1 MAHTDTD
8 MQETPRMDRR
18 AQRHQS
24 RTGSTYAAFIKD
36 LRQAGNLDRH
46 LAECAAVSVVGAL
59 IRRIQPTEAR
69 DLEAQLPRR
78 LVEFLPRPE
87 TARGPRRFGRL
98 ELLQTVAED
107 LGVDVTRVEPI
118 IRAVFTTL
126 RNHIS
131 EGEAEDVEHNL
142 PADLQALWRLTQ

>member
-1 MAHTDTD
+1 MAHTPTDTL
-8 MQETPRMDRR
+8 ETPRMDRR

-36 LRQAGNLDRH
+36 LCQAGNLDRH

-59 IRRIQPTEAR
+59 IRRIQPTEAK
-69 DLEAQLPRR
+69 DLEAQLPQR

-87 TARGPRRFGRL
+87 AAPGPRRFGR
-98 ELLQTVAED
+98 EALLQTVADD
-107 LGVDVTRVEPI
+107 LGIDPGQVEPI

-131 EGEAEDVEHNL
+131 QGEADDVEHNL
-142 PADLQALWRLTQ
+142 PADIQALWRLTQ

>member
-1 MAHTDTD
+1 MAHTPTDT
-8 MQETPRMDRR
+8 EATPRMDRR

-36 LRQAGNLDRH
+36 LCQAGNLDRP
-46 LAECAAVSVVGAL
+46 LAESAAVSVVGAL
-59 IRRIQPTEAR
+59 IRRIQPTEAK

-78 LVEFLPRPE
+78 LVEFLPRPDA
-87 TARGPRRFGRL
+87 TPGPRRFGRD
-98 ELLQTVAED
+98 ELLQTVADD
-107 LGVDVTRVEPI
+107 LGVEVAHVEPI

-126 RNHIS
+126 RNHIT
-131 EGEAEDVEHNL
+131 EGEANDVEHNL